1 MPKPF
6 EHLAREFTKVVDEF
20 SKCQDRQR
28 RKELLMAMRLI
39 LSEADQLSVSHLKGY
54 PIPDSETK

>member
-1 MPKPF
+1 
-6 EHLAREFTKVVDEF
+6 
-20 SKCQDRQR
+20 
-28 RKELLMAMRLI
+28 LMAMRLI